1 MAIFKNKDASLFFTV
16 DWPIY
21 KEQIELLSNEF
32 DEFKKNRTDRW
43 HRMFFR
49 YFEYIRH
56 DGYGSFVFEFDEE
69 VLSLSH
75 QEQEKL
81 QETMEELFQK
91 TDWFDNWT
99 KINSIREE
107 VHTFDKEMF
116 DDDNFVQRYIES
128 SIACGYLISD
138 NELFELFESNLSK
151 EEIEKQFL
159 FSKLKYSDKWT
170 D

>member
-16 DWPIY
+16 DCPIY
-21 KEQIELLSNEF
+21 DKQIELLTAEFNEL
-32 DEFKKNRTDRW
+32 KKDRTDRW

-49 YFEYIRH
+49 YFDYIRH
-56 DGYGSFVFEFDEE
+56 NSYGSFVFEFDEE

-75 QEQEKL
+75 QEQEQL

-91 TDWFDNWT
+91 TVWFENWII
-99 KINSIREE
+99 INSIRED

-116 DDDNFVQRYIES
+116 DNGNFLQSYIES

-138 NELFELFESNLSK
+138 KELFDLFENNLSK
-151 EEIEKQFL
+151 DQIEKQSL
-159 FSKLKYSDKWT
+159 FSKLKFYDKWT